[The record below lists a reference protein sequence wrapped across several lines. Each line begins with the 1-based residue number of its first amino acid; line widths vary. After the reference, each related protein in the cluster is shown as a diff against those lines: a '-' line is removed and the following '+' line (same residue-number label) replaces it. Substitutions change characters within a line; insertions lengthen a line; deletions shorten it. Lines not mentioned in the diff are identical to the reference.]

1 MWAGAAPGEIGGL
14 RFAFQAFQ
22 AQIFI
27 LLLELTASQTSDKE
41 TKFLKSPLSQQEM
54 LLNLDSNVIQ
64 FRDYKLPKQLP
75 SKCGVNKNKAGDE
88 K

>member
-14 RFAFQAFQ
+14 GFAFQAFQ

-75 SKCGVNKNKAGDE
+75 WKCGVNKNKAGDE